1 MVPAKKDGEHS
12 PPYNKTVGT
21 AHPTM
26 NSNRY
31 TAAMLAELAGVHVS
45 RVRSWQRRGWIV
57 PSEQKHRLA
66 YFDFQELT
74 VARQLAEL
82 SRLGLQP
89 KTIARKLTEI
99 QRRFPDVKRPLAEL
113 TLVVDGRT
121 LLVRRGNELVE
132 PGGQL
137 RIDFEGLA
145 HEGDEDGPATIPS
158 PAVFLSREM
167 PQTPEDAAP
176 LRLLTWAAELDEA
189 GDLRAAAEMYR
200 AAMAA
205 GGPQPEV
212 CFQLAEALY
221 RAGDLTG
228 ARERYFM
235 AIELDED
242 YVEARVNLGCV
253 LLELGEQEL
262 AVGAFSGA
270 LRSHEAYA
278 DAHYHLARTLDEL
291 DREGEARAHW
301 QRFAELSPESPWA
314 EEARERLARG

>member
-1 MVPAKKDGEHS
+1 MA
-12 PPYNKTVGT
+12 
-21 AHPTM
+21 A
-26 NSNRY
+26 NRY
-31 TAAMLAELAGVHVS
+31 TAAMLAELVGVHVS

-57 PSEQKHRLA
+57 PAEQKHRLA
-66 YFDFQELT
+66 YFDFAELT

-82 SRLGLQP
+82 SRLGLTP
-89 KTIARKLTEI
+89 KTIERKLAEI
-99 QRRFPDVKRPLAEL
+99 QRGFPDVKRPLAEL
-113 TLVVDGRT
+113 DLVLDVRT

-137 RIDFEGLA
+137 RIDFGGIEFDKLG
-145 HEGDEDGPATIPS
+145 HESDENGPAVIPS
-158 PAVFLSREM
+158 PAVFLSRELS
-167 PQTPEDAAP
+167 PAPEEAAP
-176 LRLLTWAAELDEA
+176 QRLVAWATELDEA
-189 GDLRAAAEMYR
+189 GDLRLAAEMYR
-200 AAMAA
+200 AALAA
-205 GGPQPEV
+205 GGPQPEI

-253 LLELGEQEL
+253 LLELDEREL

-278 DAHYHLARTLDEL
+278 DAHYHLARTLDDL
-291 DREGEARAHW
+291 DRGGEAVDHW
-301 QRFAELSPESPWA
+301 RRFTELSPESPWA
-314 EEARERLARG
+314 EEARERLGEG